1 MYIAGTL
8 VGAQNL
14 TLRGGSVLS
23 FAPNATWMSVET
35 FVGSF
40 GRSPALANMRH
51 AGIFN
56 ASHVVIEQA
65 SGIVIVGNDDSYYS
79 STRTAPSFHLDQL
92 TIADS
97 ASYMSATGAGYVPR
111 STLWSQSSLTALFAA
126 FKASGRHSD
135 HRMTTLPR

>member
-23 FAPNATWMSVET
+23 FAPNATWISAEV

-40 GRSPALANMRH
+40 GRSPVLANQRG

-65 SGIVIVGNDDSYYS
+65 SGITVVGNDDSYYS
-79 STRTAPSFHLDQL
+79 PSRVPTFRWDQL

-97 ASYMSATGAGYVPR
+97 ASFVSATGAGYVPR
-111 STLWSQSSLTALFAA
+111 TTVWSQSTVTALFAA
-126 FKASGRHSD
+126 FKASGRRSD
-135 HRMTTLPR
+135 HRNPLI